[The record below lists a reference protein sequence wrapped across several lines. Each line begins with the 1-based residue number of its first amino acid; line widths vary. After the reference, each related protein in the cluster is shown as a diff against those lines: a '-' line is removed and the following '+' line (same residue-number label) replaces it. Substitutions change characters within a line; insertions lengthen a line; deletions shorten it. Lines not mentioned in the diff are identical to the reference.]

1 MKTIFYPANERGHAD
16 YGWLK
21 TYHSFSFGNWYDPTK
36 MHFGALRVVND
47 DIVLGGQGFGTHP
60 HANMEIVTI
69 PLSGA
74 LAHKDSTGTSETIET
89 GEVQMMSAGK
99 GISHSEFN
107 ASKTAPVSLL
117 QIWVLPKLKN
127 IEPRYAQKKFAK
139 SERINQWQTLVGGD
153 ANAGG
158 LPINQDTIFAI
169 ADLDEAKSL
178 TYKAQFENSGLF
190 VLLIEGNASVQNIDL
205 KRRDAIGIWE
215 TNAIEL
221 NASSKSQILLIEV
234 PMLNLA

>member
-1 MKTIFYPANERGHAD
+1 MQTIFYPANERGHAD

-21 TYHSFSFGNWYDPTK
+21 THHSFSFGNWYDATK
-36 MHFGALRVVND
+36 LHFGALRVLND
-47 DIVLGGQGFGTHP
+47 DIVLGGEGFGTHP

-99 GISHSEFN
+99 GITHSEFN
-107 ASKTAPVSLL
+107 ASKTEPVSLL

-127 IEPRYAQKKFAK
+127 IEPRYAQKKFAVA
-139 SERINQWQTLVGGD
+139 ERANKWQIVVGGD
-153 ANAGG
+153 ADG
-158 LPINQDTIFAI
+158 LPINQDTVFAL
-169 ADLDEAKSL
+169 ANLDEAKSL
-178 TYKAQFENSGLF
+178 TYTTQFENSGLF
-190 VLLIEGNASVQNIDL
+190 VFVIEGSLKVQDIVLEN
-205 KRRDAIGIWE
+205 RDALGIWE
-215 TNAIEL
+215 TSTIEL

-234 PMLNLA
+234 PMLNLT